1 MDNWAQ
7 LEAYSNEL
15 IAAVNALVRH
25 RANASGDCPTG
36 MPQPLISADA
46 PNQAHHARRSIKANI
61 AKLQVLIDE
70 PVDFLQQLVA
80 QVRGTT
86 SSPPTRN

>member
-7 LEAYSNEL
+7 LEAYGNEL
-15 IAAVNALVRH
+15 TAAVNALVRL
-25 RANASGDCPTG
+25 RANASGDSPASL
-36 MPQPLISADA
+36 PQPLISADA

-70 PVDFLQQLVA
+70 PIDFLQQLVA

-86 SSPPTRN
+86 SFVSTRS